1 MTKNKTPHLCGGTFF
16 DLLLETRKTR
26 SKARDKFNG
35 GTDGLSATAVF
46 DGLVEIVT
54 GENVSSRGG
63 TSSKCVSNYK
73 NCTSSKGVYIPFTNP
88 VTQSA
93 FDAKYTAKSAELYT
107 RMSEFINKFLNRDK
121 CEWLVRALIETMQKE
136 LVDTEI
142 AINYTES
149 MKVSELH
156 TADSIVFL
164 PFLLSVL
171 HYVVEKCPDC
181 ESGRKT
187 FEEWYTQSSKK
198 GEWKFKSNIGSGL
211 AHMNVI
217 MDMSI
222 PAQHGSESSPVS
234 ITATATE
241 KTINKNVDD
250 TRSDREVI
258 TENLSKGLQPLIKA
272 LEETNK
278 NIHVENL
285 TEPLVA
291 LSEAIKNHEHET
303 AEKIRS
309 NELFN
314 AFRDDYDRIIKYC
327 IDTDP
332 SAEPI
337 SIYLHD
343 EINELQNKW
352 EFDIRK
358 VSEVDK
364 RSLMQEVISTLSEF
378 TNYLS
383 EKYMRL
389 LNNGDRL
396 IFRNQSP
403 EEGER
408 LRNEFSPKTF
418 ELRCKLKELYKRLW
432 PTSEIEHSDVKRI
445 SKEQNCF
452 FVKNDNLA
460 RIPEDKRLSRT
471 EQINDII
478 SEIKEKRIKVNLFGL
493 GGIGKTTLL
502 KDICLEL
509 FDSTDEQKWEIGYWK
524 CKQANNNLFD
534 LLVALSQSPKFNG
547 YSFEDIKS
555 YFFSTEKN
563 TILFIDGVD
572 PINDNELINE
582 ISGWHKTR
590 IIVTSRYREIAD
602 NEFVNIQ
609 VKPFNSKDCFKLF
622 EMYNSNVTEND
633 RETVDNIIRLAGY
646 HTYLITL
653 LAKLSKQDSS
663 LEEYYVKTK
672 SNGFAWDDLQF
683 SDHYSDN
690 KNATVANCISYLFD
704 FSNKSTQEVWILK
717 MFSSLPDSFVITETE
732 LSEWFHIAN
741 PKNAVRS
748 LINENIMF
756 VEHKEY
762 YIHPIVKEAIKLTY
776 EDHRIPYTLLRDF
789 LRETIIGA
797 EQNIRRYNAAYN
809 AISNYVSELIDEYS
823 ANRIIKELIRIAHY
837 THDNKE
843 IPIALAYY
851 SLSSNIITSQNGYES
866 NIELLESY
874 WESEYHQG
882 YILSTSDNNFE
893 NSFEY
898 LVRAVNVSEQIA
910 IEYKVIDHNSV
921 ETVNQVN
928 KAGTTKNS
936 IHNIPGET
944 IKLRKVNINSQTE
957 QCLSRIAVSYDH
969 LGYVCTSHDMIPHFF
984 NEGPFDTPKSLVPSE
999 LLSKAL
1005 GYRRW
1010 LSENNSCESYIHD
1023 IAWTEDNY
1031 GCCLSLADNHID
1043 MLRAHHYLTDALASR
1058 NEYWENKKNSSTEIP
1073 WTENNL
1079 ANWYLIVDSKQRAL
1093 FRHYRKECS
1102 YNNVKSLYESAIKK
1116 YLKIDET
1123 DKSNHKLT
1131 IAGIINNYAVLLTKF
1146 CYYDEAKAQFER
1158 ALSLYDSDSK
1168 SLGKDKI
1175 ADNKEKTLALEQN
1188 PEQKMDF
1195 TIFSGARSIIISSE
1209 HKGFIF

>member
-1 MTKNKTPHLCGGTFF
+1 MTNNKTPHLCGGTFF

-26 SKARDKFNG
+26 RKARDKYEG
-35 GTDGLSATAVF
+35 GTDGLSATNVF

-54 GENVSSRGG
+54 GESISSRGG

-73 NCTSSKGVYIPFTNP
+73 NCTSSKGIYIPFTDP
-88 VTQSA
+88 VTQTA
-93 FDAKYTAKSAELYT
+93 FDVKYSSKSTELYT

-121 CEWLVRALIETMQKE
+121 CEWLVRAIIETLQKE
-136 LVDTEI
+136 SVDKEFS
-142 AINYTES
+142 INYTES
-149 MKVSELH
+149 MKASELH
-156 TADSIVFL
+156 TADRIVFL

-171 HYVVEKCPDC
+171 HYVVVQCPDC
-181 ESGRKT
+181 ESGRST

-198 GEWKFKSNIGSGL
+198 GEWKFRSNIGNGL
-211 AHMNVI
+211 EPMNVI
-217 MDMSI
+217 MDLSI
-222 PAQHGSESSPVS
+222 PTRHESESCPVE
-234 ITATATE
+234 ITSTPTTE
-241 KTINKNVDD
+241 KTINKNDD

-258 TENLSKGLQPLIKA
+258 TENLSKALQPFIKA
-272 LEETNK
+272 LEETKKDTN
-278 NIHVENL
+278 VENL
-285 TEPLVA
+285 AKPLKTV
-291 LSEAIKNHEHET
+291 SEALKNQEHET

-314 AFRDDYDRIIKYC
+314 AFRDDYDQILKYC
-327 IDTDP
+327 IKTDP

-343 EINELQNKW
+343 DINALRSKW
-352 EFDIRK
+352 EFDVRK
-358 VSEVDK
+358 VSEADK
-364 RSLMQEVISTLSEF
+364 RSLMQEVISTLSEY
-378 TNYLS
+378 TYYLS
-383 EKYMRL
+383 DEFLRL

-396 IFRNQSP
+396 IYRNQSP

-408 LRNEFSPKTF
+408 LRNVLQPKTY
-418 ELRCKLKELYKRLW
+418 ELRCKMTRLYERLW
-432 PTSEIEHSDVKRI
+432 PVPDTAQAVVKNSLR
-445 SKEQNCF
+445 EQNVF

-460 RIPEDKRLSRT
+460 RIPENKRLSRSD
-471 EQINDII
+471 EISRII
-478 SEIKEKRIKVNLFGL
+478 SEVKERCIKINLFGL
-493 GGIGKTTLL
+493 GAIGKTTLL
-502 KDICLEL
+502 KDICLKL
-509 FDSTDEQKWEIGYWK
+509 YDSSDEQTWEIGYWK
-524 CKQANNNLFD
+524 CNQESNNLID
-534 LLVALSQSPKFNG
+534 LLAALSQSPKFKG

-572 PINDNELINE
+572 PINDSELINE

-590 IIVTSRYREIAD
+590 VIVTSRCREIS
-602 NEFVNIQ
+602 NTEFLNIQ
-609 VKPFNSKDCFKLF
+609 VNPFNSEDCFKLF
-622 EMYNSNVTEND
+622 RMYNPNVTED
-633 RETVDNIIRLAGY
+633 DQETVEKIIKLAGY

-653 LAKLSKQDSS
+653 LAKLSTQASS
-663 LEEYYVKTK
+663 LEEYYVKTE

-683 SDHYSDN
+683 SDYYSDN
-690 KNATVANCISYLFD
+690 ENATIANCISYLFD
-704 FSNKSTQEVWILK
+704 FSNNTNQEVKILS
-717 MFSSLPDSFVITETE
+717 MFSALPDSFVVAGKEMK
-732 LSEWFHIAN
+732 EWFHIAN
-741 PKNAVRS
+741 PYNEVRS
-748 LINENIMF
+748 LLKENIMF
-756 VEHKEY
+756 AEHDEY

-776 EDHRIPYTLLRDF
+776 NDHKIPYELLGSF
-789 LRETIIGA
+789 LRETIL
-797 EQNIRRYNAAYN
+797 ESCQNIRRFNAAYN
-809 AISNYVSELIDEYS
+809 AISINISELIAEYS
-823 ANRIIKELIRIAHY
+823 ANTTIEKLLRIAHCSY
-837 THDNKE
+837 DNKE

-851 SLSSNIITSQNGYES
+851 SLSSNIITAQKNYES
-866 NIELLESY
+866 SIELLEFY
-874 WESEYHQG
+874 WDSEYNQG
-882 YILSTSDNNFE
+882 YILSTSDNNFK
-893 NSFEY
+893 NSFGY
-898 LVRAVNVSEQIA
+898 LVRAVNISEQIA
-910 IEYKVIDHNSV
+910 IEYKVIDPNNVESV
-921 ETVNQVN
+921 DQINN
-928 KAGTTKNS
+928 AGTS
-936 IHNIPGET
+936 EIPKET
-944 IKLRKVNINSQTE
+944 IKLRKINIISQTE

-969 LGYVCTSHDMIPHFF
+969 LGYVCTSQDMIPQLF
-984 NEGPFDTPKSLVPSE
+984 NEGPFNTPKSLVPSE

-1079 ANWYLIVDSKQRAL
+1079 ANWYLIVDSKRRAL

-1146 CYYDEAKAQFER
+1146 CDYDEAIAQFER

-1175 ADNKEKTLALEQN
+1175 ADNKETTLALEQN

>member
-26 SKARDKFNG
+26 SKARDKLNG
-35 GTDGLSATAVF
+35 GTDGLSATDVF

-54 GENVSSRGG
+54 GESVISRGG

-73 NCTSSKGVYIPFTNP
+73 NCTSSKGVYIPFTNS

-93 FDAKYTAKSAELYT
+93 FDAKYTTKSAELYT
-107 RMSEFINKFLNRDK
+107 RMSEFISRFLNRDK

-171 HYVVEKCPDC
+171 HYVVVKCPDC
-181 ESGRKT
+181 ESGRLT

-222 PAQHGSESSPVS
+222 PAQHGSESSPVC
-234 ITATATE
+234 ITATTTE

-278 NIHVENL
+278 NIHVETL
-285 TEPLVA
+285 AEPLVA

-309 NELFN
+309 NEKFN
-314 AFRDDYDRIIKYC
+314 AFRDDYDQILKYC
-327 IDTDP
+327 INTDP

-337 SIYLHD
+337 LISLCD
-343 EINELQNKW
+343 DINELQSKW
-352 EFDIRK
+352 EFDIIK
-358 VSEVDK
+358 VTEADK
-364 RSLMQEVISTLSEF
+364 RSLMQDVISTLSKY
-378 TNYLS
+378 TYYLS
-383 EKYMRL
+383 DKYLRP
-389 LNNGDRL
+389 LNNGNRL
-396 IFRNQSP
+396 IYRNQSA

-408 LRNEFSPKTF
+408 LKKELRPKTV
-418 ELRCKLKELYKRLW
+418 ELRRKMKTLYERLW
-432 PTSEIEHSDVKRI
+432 SGSSIELSVVKKC
-445 SKEQNCF
+445 SKEQKDF
-452 FVKNDNLA
+452 FVRNDNLA
-460 RIPEDKRLSRT
+460 RIPENKRLSRT
-471 EQINDII
+471 EEINRIINDI
-478 SEIKEKRIKVNLFGL
+478 KERRIKINLFGL
-493 GGIGKTTLL
+493 GAIGKTTLL

-509 FDSTDEQKWEIGYWK
+509 YDSSNEQKWEIGYWK
-524 CKQANNNLFD
+524 CNQESNNLID
-534 LLVALSQSPKFNG
+534 LLAALSQSSKFSG

-572 PINDNELINE
+572 PINDSELINE

-590 IIVTSRYREIAD
+590 VIVTSRCREIAD

-609 VKPFNSKDCFKLF
+609 VNPFNIEDCFKLF
-622 EMYNSNVTEND
+622 RMYNPNVTED
-633 RETVDNIIRLAGY
+633 DQETVEKIIKLAGY

-653 LAKLSKQDSS
+653 LAKLSTQASS
-663 LEEYYVKTK
+663 LEEYYVKTE

-683 SDHYSDN
+683 SDNYSDN
-690 KNATVANCISYLFD
+690 KNATIANCISYLFD
-704 FSNKSTQEVWILK
+704 FSNNTNQEVKILS
-717 MFSSLPDSFVITETE
+717 MFSALPDSFVVTRTEM
-732 LSEWFHIAN
+732 SEWFDIAN
-741 PKNAVRS
+741 PNEVRS
-748 LINENIMF
+748 LIMENLMF
-756 VEHKEY
+756 VDHNEY

-776 EDHRIPYTLLRDF
+776 EDYKIPYGLLGDF
-789 LRETIIGA
+789 LRETIC
-797 EQNIRRYNAAYN
+797 ESYKNTRRYNAAYN
-809 AISNYVSELIDEYS
+809 AISIYISEVIEELS
-823 ANRIIKELIRIAHY
+823 ANRTIEELIRIAHY
-837 THDNKE
+837 SYDNKE
-843 IPIALAYY
+843 IPTALAYY
-851 SLSSNIITSQNGYES
+851 SLSSNIITSQKNYES
-866 NIELLESY
+866 NIELLEFY
-874 WESEYHQG
+874 WDSEYYQG

-893 NSFEY
+893 KSFEY
-898 LVRAVNVSEQIA
+898 LVRAVNISEQIA
-910 IEYKVIDHNSV
+910 IEYKVIDPNSN
-921 ETVNQVN
+921 ETVDQ
-928 KAGTTKNS
+928 
-936 IHNIPGET
+936 INIPEES
-944 IKLRKVNINSQTE
+944 IKLRKIYINSQTE

-969 LGYVCTSHDMIPHFF
+969 LGYVCTSQDMIPQLF
-984 NEGPFDTPKSLVPSE
+984 NEGPFNTPRSLVPSE

-1031 GCCLSLADNHID
+1031 GCCLSLADGYVD
-1043 MLRAHHYLTDALASR
+1043 MLRAYHYLTDALASR
-1058 NEYWENKKNSSTEIP
+1058 KEYWENKNSSTEIP
-1073 WTENNL
+1073 WTKNNL
-1079 ANWYLIVDSKQRAL
+1079 ANWFLIVDSKRRAL
-1093 FRHYRKECS
+1093 FRYYTNECS
-1102 YNNVKSLYESAIKK
+1102 YDNVKSLYESAIET
-1116 YLKIDET
+1116 YIQIDMT
-1123 DKSNHKLT
+1123 DKSNHNLT
-1131 IAGIINNYAVLLTKF
+1131 IAGIINNYAVFLTKF
-1146 CYYDEAKAQFER
+1146 GEYDEALAQFER
-1158 ALSLYDSDSK
+1158 ALLLYDSDSK
-1168 SLGKDKI
+1168 SPGKDKI
-1175 ADNKEKTLALEQN
+1175 INNKETTLFIKKN
-1188 PEQKMDF
+1188 PTQVRSF

-1209 HKGFIF
+1209 HKGFIYY